1 MRSLLSNRKEL
12 TIKEL
17 IEIKADLK
25 LPKFHREF
33 IWDLNRQKL
42 LIDSILRDYPIS
54 EFYFIQDKNQ
64 LYCIDGFQR
73 ISTILAF
80 NSNELETLEGNYFKN
95 LDTKI
100 QSIFLNYIIN
110 INFIRESLNIEDIY
124 YRLNTSLLL
133 NEDNVLYRS
142 TYTYEIQKLAEH
154 NFFKKHFPRRR
165 QLEGYKIIEQLLTA
179 VYFLMIEKEN
189 FQEYKDLSLKSLDI
203 FIDKVIKENIILDT
217 NRVLKVL
224 DYLDIVSYTIPALEK
239 RKIYNKLDLIP
250 LFLVIDNILNKNIQ
264 INPVNFSKKLLEIYG
279 NLENEYGELRSKETK
294 LINNNLRRAEIL
306 YEEFSKLGIINY

>member
-203 FIDKVIKENIILDT
+203 FIDKLIKENIILDT